1 MEYFC
6 SIPVT
11 VEELE
16 MALSAT
22 NSLSKEQQMN
32 PLLKREGIA
41 RYFKEHGRL
50 NPHID
55 ELVMAID
62 MRFAAFVDVLS
73 RPELTAWISPDGN
86 EGVMKLSKIVYQVIA
101 TENLFILNGRPF
113 FDPDSFCK
121 KLLYLSSAD
130 GAS

>member
-16 MALSAT
+16 MALSAA
-22 NSLSKEQQMN
+22 NSLPKEQQMN

-41 RYFKEHGRL
+41 HFFKERGRL

-55 ELVMAID
+55 ELVIAID

-73 RPELTAWISPDGN
+73 RPELSAWTSPDGG
-86 EGVMKLSKIVYQVIA
+86 EDVIKLSKIVYQVIA
-101 TENLFILNGRPF
+101 TERLFILNGRPF
-113 FDPDSFCK
+113 FDPDSFCRQ
-121 KLLYLSSAD
+121 LLYLSSVD